1 MYIVYPNKIASVSA
15 DEENANYPVTNLET
29 DYIKEVWKATSKDAE
44 LTLNVSGNS
53 NTAILFGCNAISATV
68 TIDAGLEGVFAA
80 IGDGHDGAEF
90 AAIGDGHDGAEF
102 AAYEYDL
109 PISYEY
115 NELETGVGTL
125 EITYDNLDFPH
136 SIVIDLETKEG
147 TILEAGVAIA
157 GSAITFED
165 PLNGVREG
173 LIDYSIRRELSNGAW
188 YIKKRDIVRR
198 FSFEFTEER
207 DTDFY
212 TFMHEIVLLHGIQP
226 MAWRISEKLT
236 SMRYVVYAMLEN
248 MPEGV
253 HEWPKHSNITV
264 NLREVV

>member
-1 MYIVYPNKIASVSA
+1 
-15 DEENANYPVTNLET
+15 
-29 DYIKEVWKATSKDAE
+29 
-44 LTLNVSGNS
+44 
-53 NTAILFGCNAISATV
+53 
-68 TIDAGLEGVFAA
+68 
-80 IGDGHDGAEF
+80 
-90 AAIGDGHDGAEF
+90 
-102 AAYEYDL
+102 L

-188 YIKKRDIVRR
+188 YIKNEILYEDSHLNLQKKEIQI
-198 FSFEFTEER
+198 FIPLCMKLFC
-207 DTDFY
+207 
-212 TFMHEIVLLHGIQP
+212 FMVFNQWHGAFQKTNQHEIRGICN
-226 MAWRISEKLT
+226 A
-236 SMRYVVYAMLEN
+236 
-248 MPEGV
+248 G
-253 HEWPKHSNITV
+253 KHARGSP
-264 NLREVV
+264 